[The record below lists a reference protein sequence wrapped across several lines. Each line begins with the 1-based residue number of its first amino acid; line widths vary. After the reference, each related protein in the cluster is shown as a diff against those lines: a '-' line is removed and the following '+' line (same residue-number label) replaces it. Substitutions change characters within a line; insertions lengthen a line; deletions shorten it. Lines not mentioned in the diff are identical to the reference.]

1 MTTLDETSP
10 FAMAQE
16 QVKLSLGELYSTY
29 FNDLFVLKTNV
40 TIGGQ
45 TAEIDFSTND
55 LVLKCRY
62 PPLGFSLNEASA
74 ELGALLRKYGV
85 CQVNS
90 VWCEEAPFIQVR
102 ALPSTA
108 PAKQLIIMSCLQV
121 TFPSA
126 HGLETF
132 LNAKD
137 RVEVDLA
144 SLFSRHLSQSAA
156 EPCTLSCEV
165 EMELFLVA
173 PDDKQKDAR
182 VISVSSDNCSECL
195 SILKDSSVFE
205 FGSMFRAYHHTPD
218 RAFSKG
224 IKTE

>member
-1 MTTLDETSP
+1 MGLINHKLNAGSP
-10 FAMAQE
+10 FAMAHDQE

-45 TAEIDFSTND
+45 PAEIDFSTND

-102 ALPSTA
+102 ALPSSA
-108 PAKQLIIMSCLQV
+108 PAKQ
-121 TFPSA
+121 
-126 HGLETF
+126 
-132 LNAKD
+132 
-137 RVEVDLA
+137 
-144 SLFSRHLSQSAA
+144 SQS
-156 EPCTLSCEV
+156 
-165 EMELFLVA
+165 
-173 PDDKQKDAR
+173 
-182 VISVSSDNCSECL
+182 N
-195 SILKDSSVFE
+195 
-205 FGSMFRAYHHTPD
+205 Y
-218 RAFSKG
+218 
-224 IKTE
+224 

>member
-1 MTTLDETSP
+1 MHNY
-10 FAMAQE
+10 FR
-16 QVKLSLGELYSTY
+16 LSFL
-29 FNDLFVLKTNV
+29 NFVSS
-40 TIGGQ
+40 
-45 TAEIDFSTND
+45 FS
-55 LVLKCRY
+55 
-62 PPLGFSLNEASA
+62 
-74 ELGALLRKYGV
+74 
-85 CQVNS
+85 
-90 VWCEEAPFIQVR
+90 
-102 ALPSTA
+102 
-108 PAKQLIIMSCLQV
+108 SCLQV

-144 SLFSRHLSQSAA
+144 SLFSRHLSQSGA
-156 EPCTLSCEV
+156 EPCPLSCEV
-165 EMELFLVA
+165 ETELFLVA

-205 FGSMFRAYHHTPD
+205 FGPLFRAYHHHPD
-218 RAFSKG
+218 RDLSKG